1 MKISSED
8 KNIFAV
14 IIAIET
20 YRYSDISSVV
30 YAENDAIAFKNLL
43 ISEFGAKEENIIFWI
58 NEKAT
63 KTALEEEL
71 PYYIRQLNSEEQ
83 FIFYYAGHG
92 FHYTDSNRIT
102 VWDSHKNNLFG
113 TTTSI
118 QDILLEPLTKS
129 KCENSLIFIDSCS
142 TKISDNITSRDLISS
157 MTTNEFEEFSNSS
170 NSNALFCSC
179 SPGEKSYPSE
189 KLKHGI
195 WTWHLI
201 ESLKG
206 NIPEA
211 IVKDTFVTDT
221 SLQNY
226 LRKAVPEFITRE
238 TTIKGTQTPF
248 SKISCSNTKIIKKII
263 PSTIEII
270 KEFPSLKLKFESL
283 ELRNVKI
290 QNVKNM
296 TGFDKKK
303 SHFIPTSVSYSANNF
318 IQKISIEEIQDEIQ
332 EVYDSS
338 KEILKLKRRDIIKE
352 SDNGGGSIENNFF
365 RYYLE
370 INQHDKNPELVIITR
385 RLIIRVPRSELPSNF
400 YEIFP
405 IQPNNI
411 VIPIDGDIDFDD
423 LVEKFENLEE
433 SIGGQLQD
441 DDFKGTI
448 EYTSEDN
455 LTITI
460 NTIEKEMSINPNKF
474 LNCLKLIDVATE
486 GLKKITGQSDLLLL
500 S

>member
-1 MKISSED
+1 MKITSDD

-14 IIAIET
+14 IIAIES
-20 YRYSDISSVV
+20 YRYPDISRVI
-30 YAENDAIAFKNLL
+30 YAENDANAFQNLL
-43 ISEFGAKEENIIFWI
+43 ITEFGAKEENIVIWL

-71 PYYIRQLNSEEQ
+71 PYLIRQLNSENQ

-92 FHYTDSNRIT
+92 FHYTDSNRLT

-113 TTTSI
+113 TTISI
-118 QDILLEPLTKS
+118 QDILLSPLMKS

-142 TKISDNITSRDLISS
+142 TQISDDITSRDLISS

-189 KLKHGI
+189 TLKHGI

-206 NIPEA
+206 KIPEA
-211 IVKDTFVTDT
+211 IFKDVFITDT

-226 LRKAVPEFITRE
+226 LRMAVPDFITRE
-238 TTIKGTQTPF
+238 TIIKGTQTPF
-248 SKISCSNTKIIKKII
+248 SKISSTNTKIIKKII
-263 PSTIEII
+263 PAKLEVI
-270 KEFPSLKLKFESL
+270 KEFPELKLKFESL
-283 ELRNVKI
+283 ELRNVKV
-290 QNVKNM
+290 QDVKDLS
-296 TGFDKKK
+296 GFDKKK
-303 SHFIPTSVSYSANNF
+303 KHFSPTAVNFSGNSF
-318 IQKISIEEIQDEIQ
+318 IQNISMEEIQEEIQ
-332 EVYDSS
+332 EIYDNT
-338 KEILKLKRRDIIKE
+338 KKILDLKRRDIIKE
-352 SDNGGGSIENNFF
+352 SDNGGGSIENNFY

-370 INQHDKNPELVIITR
+370 INQHHKNPALAVISRRLVI
-385 RLIIRVPRSELPSNF
+385 RVLRSELPLNF
-400 YEIFP
+400 HEIFP
-405 IQPNNI
+405 IQPNQI
-411 VIPIDGDIDFDD
+411 VIPIDGEVDFDN
-423 LVEKFENLEE
+423 LVERFENLEE
-433 SIGGQLQD
+433 FVGGKLQED
-441 DDFKGTI
+441 DVKGTI

-460 NTIEKEMSINPNKF
+460 NTIEKEMIIHPNAR
-474 LNCLKLIDVATE
+474 LNCLKLIDAATE
-486 GLKKITGQSDLLLL
+486 GLKKVTGQNDLLLL